1 MALRELKYNSHAYSI
16 SYEILNQKQNNAI
29 VFLHGW
35 GSNKEIMKQ
44 AFATKLKR
52 FRLIFLDLPGFG
64 SSSIDSPIRTDD
76 YALIVKLFLDS
87 LHVKSFSIIGHSFG
101 GKIGAILNPKNL
113 ILLSSAGILVEKSL
127 KVKTKIRFFKIFKN
141 IVPNSMYKFFASDD
155 VSGMSQVMY
164 ETLKSVVDE
173 DFSPIFK
180 KVTSK
185 TFIFWGKEDK
195 ATPLSSGKKIS
206 QIIRNSNF
214 YPLDGDHFFF
224 IKNSK
229 FITEV
234 IDEQL

>member
-1 MALRELKYNSHAYSI
+1 MALRELKYNSRTYSI
-16 SYEILNQKQNNAI
+16 SYEILNQNQDDVI
-29 VFLHGW
+29 VFIHGW

-44 AFATKLKR
+44 AFANELKR

-64 SSSIDSPIRTDD
+64 SSSIEIPIKTDE
-76 YALIVKLFLDS
+76 YASIVKLFLES
-87 LHVKSFSIIGHSFG
+87 LHVKNFSIVGHSFG
-101 GKIGAILNPKNL
+101 GKIGAILNPKSL

-127 KVKTKIRFFKIFKN
+127 KVKMKIRFFKLFKN
-141 IVPNSMYKFFASDD
+141 IVPKSMYKLFASDD

-164 ETLKSVVDE
+164 EILKSVVNE
-173 DFSPIFK
+173 DFRAIFK
-180 KVTSK
+180 RVTSK
-185 TFIFWGKEDK
+185 TLIFWGKEDR

-206 QIIRNSNF
+206 QIIDKSSF

-229 FITEV
+229 FIAKV

>member
-1 MALRELKYNSHAYSI
+1 MALRELEYNSQTYSI
-16 SYEILNQKQNNAI
+16 SYEILNQNQSEVM

-44 AFATKLKR
+44 AFGNELKK

-64 SSSIDSPIRTDD
+64 ASPIQVPIKTAD
-76 YALIVKLFLDS
+76 YAQIIKLFLNS
-87 LHVKSFSIIGHSFG
+87 LHVEEFSVIGHSFG

-113 ILLSSAGILVEKSL
+113 ILLSSAGIIMEKSF
-127 KVKTKIRFFKIFKN
+127 KIKMKIRFFKIFKN
-141 IVPNSMYKFFASDD
+141 IVPKGMYGLFASDD
-155 VSGMSQVMY
+155 VSGMSQTMY
-164 ETLKSVVDE
+164 EILKSVVDE
-173 DFSPIFK
+173 DFRPIFE

-185 TFIFWGKEDK
+185 TVVFWGKEDS

-206 QIIRNSNF
+206 QIIKQSNF
-214 YPLDGDHFFF
+214 YSLDGDHFFF

-229 FITEV
+229 FITKV